1 MQTKLH
7 SISRRDIARAIKR
20 KYSGTNKYKCIN
32 EHLFN
37 KIISRIF
44 ELKVDNLYNTGC
56 VKIGHGFGD
65 IIIIAFDTNTDDIK
79 NFTIDWIK
87 TKQLWETNVK
97 AKEAKKLVR
106 DLSATRQ
113 THFKWIN
120 KGNITNLC
128 YYSFRPSRPL
138 RRQLYKDTVRNKPI
152 MFLQ

>member
-1 MQTKLH
+1 MQTNLH

-20 KYSGTNKYKCIN
+20 KYSGTDKYKGIS

-44 ELKVDNLYNTGC
+44 ELKVANLYSTGC
-56 VKIGHGFGD
+56 VHIGHGFGD
-65 IIIIAFDTNTDDIK
+65 IIITSFDTNTDDIK

-87 TKQLWETNVK
+87 TKQLWATNPK

-113 THFKWIN
+113 THFKWVN
-120 KGNITNLC
+120 KGTVPNLC
-128 YYSFRPSRPL
+128 YFSFRPSRIL
-138 RRQLYKDTVRNKPI
+138 RRQLYNDTIKNKPI

>member
-1 MQTKLH
+1 MQTNLH
-7 SISRRDIARAIKR
+7 SLSRRDIARAIKR
-20 KYSGTNKYKCIN
+20 KYHGTDRYHNIK

-44 ELKVDNLYNTGC
+44 ELKVANLYNTGC
-56 VKIGHGFGD
+56 VHIGHGFGD
-65 IIIIAFDTNTDDIK
+65 IIITSFDTNTDSIE

-87 TKQLWETNVK
+87 TKQLWATNDK

-113 THFKWIN
+113 ICFRWIN
-120 KGNITNLC
+120 KGKMTNLC

-138 RRQLYKDTVRNKPI
+138 RRQLYNDTVKNKPI